1 MSQKILICDDTP
13 TVLDF
18 LELVFEKQGFEVIRA
33 GSGAYALEAA
43 AEHHPDL
50 LLVDAMMPGMDGFEV
65 CRRLRAQPDTASE
78 TILMYSAIV
87 GEEVRARALS
97 AGADEFLGKMISHAE
112 LVSQVRDWLAARS
125 APGGMGRPE
134 WVQVGLDLL
143 VLFRS
148 ELVWLVGAGPQGATT
163 LAVASE
169 RGEQQALRFI
179 QNLGAGP
186 FDLSPGSFLAAILE
200 RSEVWNRETSEIG
213 RGPGAESVRRALQ
226 AVDVGRYSAARL
238 GGAGQAWKGLV
249 LFASPATLTLDRQ
262 AAQEIAIGLRYA
274 EAVMARLPKHGS
286 L

>member
-33 GSGAYALEAA
+33 GNGTYALEMA
-43 AEHHPDL
+43 AEHNPDL
-50 LLVDAMMPGMDGFEV
+50 LLLDAMMPGMDGFEV
-65 CRRLRAQPDTASE
+65 CRRLRANPDTASE

-97 AGADEFLGKMISHAE
+97 AGADEFIGKTLSHAE

-125 APGGMGRPE
+125 VPGGVGQPE

-148 ELVWLVGAGPQGATT
+148 ELVWLVEAGTEGAVT
-163 LAVASE
+163 LAAASE
-169 RGEQQALRFI
+169 RGEQQALRFR
-179 QNLGAGP
+179 QALGPEP
-186 FDLSPGSFLAAILE
+186 FSTQEGTLLGDILE
-200 RSEVWNRETSEIG
+200 HSQLVNRQTAERDPSSD
-213 RGPGAESVRRALQ
+213 GARVMKALE
-226 AVDVGRYSAARL
+226 AVDVHKYSALRL
-238 GGAGQAWKGLV
+238 QGKDGRQGWV

-262 AAQEIAIGLRYA
+262 AAEEIAIGLRYA
-274 EAVMARLPKHGS
+274 AAMLDRS
-286 L
+286 